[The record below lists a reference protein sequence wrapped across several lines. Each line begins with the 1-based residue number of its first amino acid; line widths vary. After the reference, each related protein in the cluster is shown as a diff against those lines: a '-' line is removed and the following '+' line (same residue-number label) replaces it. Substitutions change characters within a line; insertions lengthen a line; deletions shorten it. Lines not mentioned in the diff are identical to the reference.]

1 MHADAHIDLAHDA
14 SSAGSK
20 KPHVVVVGAGF
31 TGLAAAFDLTRQ
43 GVAVTVLEA
52 EDEAGGLAAS
62 FSLEG
67 GARIERF
74 YHHWFTSDRHV
85 MQLIADLGASGE
97 VTTRA
102 TRTAVYRANRMYRLA
117 TPLDLLR
124 FSALSPLDRLRLG
137 WLALRAR
144 MVRDWRA
151 LEHISA
157 ERWLIRLAGENV
169 YRVVWEPLLRGK
181 FGALAPE
188 VSAVWIWNKLKLR
201 GGSRGK
207 DGAEHLAYYR
217 GGFSALVARLEEAI
231 RAAGGRILTGT
242 AATGLACTGG
252 RVQGVASPDGVF
264 ACDAALLTTPLPVVA
279 ELMSGPLGDDAQRLY
294 GRIEHLG
301 NVCLIL
307 ELDRSLS
314 ESYWLNV
321 NDPSFPFVGVIEHT
335 NFEPASSYG
344 GRRLVYLSR
353 YLPTDDPFY
362 RLDDDATLAHCMPY
376 LQTMFPHFERSWIR
390 RHHVWRARHAQPVV
404 RQSYATLIPPRA
416 SPVAGVFVASMAQIY
431 PEDRGTNYAVR
442 EGRAVAADLATW
454 LAAQRRNMRSNP

>member
-1 MHADAHIDLAHDA
+1 MHADAHIDLSQDT
-14 SSAGSK
+14 SAGGGTR
-20 KPHVVVVGAGF
+20 PHVVVVGAGF
-31 TGLAAAFDLTRQ
+31 TGLAAAFDLARR
-43 GVAVTVLEA
+43 GIAVTVLEA
-52 EDEAGGLAAS
+52 ENEAGGLAAS
-62 FSLEG
+62 FSLDG

-74 YHHWFTSDRHV
+74 YHHWFTSDQHV
-85 MQLIADLGASGE
+85 MQLIADLGASAE

-137 WLALRAR
+137 WLAVRAR
-144 MVRDWRA
+144 MVRDWQA

-207 DGAEHLAYYR
+207 GGAEHLAYFR
-217 GGFSALVARLEEAI
+217 GGFSALVARLEDAI

-242 AATGLACTGG
+242 TATDLMTADG
-252 RVQGVASPDGVF
+252 RLSGVATPRGVV

-279 ELMSGPLGDDAQRLY
+279 TLMTGPLGDEAQRLY
-294 GRIEHLG
+294 GRIAHLG

-314 ESYWLNV
+314 DSYWLNV

-344 GRRLVYLSR
+344 GRRVVYLSR

-362 RLDDDATLAHCMPY
+362 RLDDDATLAHCLPY
-376 LQTMFPHFERSWIR
+376 LQTMFPHFERRWIQ
-390 RHHVWRARHAQPVV
+390 RHHVWRAHHAQPVV
-404 RQSYATLIPPRA
+404 RQSYSSLIPPRT
-416 SPVAGVFVASMAQIY
+416 SPLAGVFVASMAQIY

-442 EGRAVAADLATW
+442 EGRAAAADVAAW
-454 LAAQRRNMRSNP
+454 LADHRNNAGGNR